1 MPTFILNSKVYE
13 FCKWVVMIVLPA
25 FSALYFGLAQLYNW
39 TNGEQVVGTLAI
51 VTVFLGSILGISSKN
66 FNSSDAK
73 YDGVMNMVPDGD
85 GDRWV
90 YDFVLNDDVTTLSDK
105 KDIAFKV
112 NQPDPA

>member
-1 MPTFILNSKVYE
+1 MPSFILNPKVYE
-13 FCKWVVMIVLPA
+13 FVKWVVMIVLPA
-25 FSALYFGLAQLYNW
+25 FNALYFSLAELYDW
-39 TNGEQVVGTLAI
+39 SNGAQVVGTISI
-51 VTVFLGSILGISSKN
+51 VTVFLGAILGISSKN

-73 YDGVMNMVPDGD
+73 YDGVMNMVPDED